1 MIPILYDK
9 TETTFTSNGLGRL
22 ASCTRCIVTEERNG
36 GYECEFDFPIS
47 DPKYELIQEGQIIA
61 VTHDDN
67 GDIQPFDIY
76 HRTAPINGIV
86 TFYARH
92 ISYRQIG
99 ITVEPF
105 TASGIANAIAGIKTN
120 SYDTNPFT
128 YSTDKTTAGDYT
140 VKVPSSAKALL
151 GGTENSLLDV
161 FGAGE
166 YEFDKFNVYLWTRR
180 GTDTDVQI
188 RYRKNLA
195 DIEHDVDYTESYNG
209 IVPYWLGMAPDP
221 QDPETEIETLI
232 TLPEVAIMASGQTYD
247 GRNTI
252 LPLDMSSDF
261 EGVPTEAELRTLAT
275 QKLNAADTLKPIENI
290 TVSFVQLWQTD
301 EYANVAPLQKVGLC
315 DTVSVIYP
323 ELGVDKATVKVI
335 KTVYNT
341 LLDRYDEME
350 LGDSLSSYAAIITAN
365 NTSAIS
371 QLEDGLQIVSSAAA
385 QAQSDADTAKSAAI
399 SAQADAGDALI
410 AAQNAVTQAGNAA
423 NAAAAAQN
431 SADAAQSFADAA
443 AAQASTANV
452 YANSA
457 LDQLN
462 IVQDV
467 VGVLDL
473 LSTNATYQLTA
484 DEDIVPGKWY
494 FTRSGYPGGTETGSI
509 VSFDTTPGT
518 KATSVIADIDA
529 AQPNNYTSVW
539 VGGAGKNKLEVTN
552 FTVGQSKTSNN
563 VTCTYNADGSFTING
578 TSNADNAFWNLNYTA
593 NTLPIPL
600 GATINVGFY
609 VSSANTGLAVQG
621 SAGSVFITQT
631 AQSSGF
637 NISTNATVPS
647 SGTATWVRLQ
657 VPTSGT
663 AINNIKVYPFW
674 CYSSNKLTQYEPYEN
689 ICPISGHTDVVV
701 SRTGKNLLKNGVT
714 SGSTIASVLTLTVNA
729 DKSLTVNGTTSG
741 WQVIGNYFTGFLGT
755 GAGQNDGVKH
765 LPNGTYRAKVD
776 TTGCSLQVYGTNASS
791 GTGDLHSLG
800 SGTDFTFTVDDTYAF
815 NYVRLRIDAGT
826 YTNAKVYPRIMVSTE
841 TDATY
846 EQYNGDTYTID
857 LDGTRYGGTLDVTTG
872 VLTVTHGIKTY
883 TGANTEG
890 WSDNSGSGYYQY
902 QVQISD
908 AVNSVN
914 AFTNSFDKIAVGD
927 RGTKTG
933 LVSYAND
940 KVFRF
945 ALTTSMPMSTLAL
958 WQTWLSS
965 NNLQVVYE
973 LATPTT
979 VQLTATEIELLAHN
993 NIWANS
999 GDISVTYPSTYV
1011 YTVVTNPDVSDIGNY
1026 YELVS
1031 IDEAV
1036 HDYVVSKLAVTEAG
1050 LWVQEPT
1057 MQTKILLSAT
1067 DGVVLYGPEG
1077 TIIGKYGS
1085 TAQIGDAAGFHIE
1098 MDGTELGFYQA
1109 SRKVAYI
1116 SNNQLYITQSVVLQQ
1131 MDLGIT
1137 VNDGG
1142 LGQWSWKVHAN
1153 GANPSRNNLNLKWI
1167 G

>member
-22 ASCTRCIVTEERNG
+22 ADCLRCIVTEERNG
-36 GYECEFDFPIS
+36 IYECEFDYPIS
-47 DPKYELIQEGQIIA
+47 GTKYDQIQEGQIIA

-105 TASGIANAIAGIKTN
+105 TASGIANAIVGIKAN

-151 GGTENSLLDV
+151 GGNENSLLDV

-166 YEFDKFNVYLWTRR
+166 YEFDKFNVHLWVRR
-180 GTDTDVQI
+180 GIDTDVQI

-195 DIEHDVDYTESYNG
+195 DITHDVDYTESYNG

-221 QDPETEIETLI
+221 LDPDTEIETLI
-232 TLPEVAIMASGQTYD
+232 MLPEVAVMANGQTYD

-252 LPLDMSSDF
+252 LPLDLSSDF

-275 QKLNAADTLKPIENI
+275 QKLTDADTLKPIENI

-335 KTVYNT
+335 KVVYNT

-350 LGDSLSSYAAIITAN
+350 LGDSLSTYAAIITAN

-371 QLEDGLQIVSSAAA
+371 QLEDGLLIVSTAAA

-410 AAQNAVTQAGNAA
+410 AAGNAVTAAGNAQTAANNAA
-423 NAAAAAQN
+423 NAAATAQA
-431 SADAAQSFADAA
+431 SADAAYT
-443 AAQASTANV
+443 QASTANA

-484 DEDIVPGKWY
+484 DTEIEPGKWY
-494 FTRSGYPGGTETGSI
+494 FTRSG
-509 VSFDTTPGT
+509 
-518 KATSVIADIDA
+518 TSPD
-529 AQPNNYTSVW
+529 
-539 VGGAGKNKLEVTN
+539 
-552 FTVGQSKTSNN
+552 
-563 VTCTYNADGSFTING
+563 
-578 TSNADNAFWNLNYTA
+578 
-593 NTLPIPL
+593 
-600 GATINVGFY
+600 
-609 VSSANTGLAVQG
+609 
-621 SAGSVFITQT
+621 
-631 AQSSGF
+631 
-637 NISTNATVPS
+637 
-647 SGTATWVRLQ
+647 
-657 VPTSGT
+657 
-663 AINNIKVYPFW
+663 
-674 CYSSNKLTQYEPYEN
+674 
-689 ICPISGHTDVVV
+689 
-701 SRTGKNLLKNGVT
+701 
-714 SGSTIASVLTLTVNA
+714 
-729 DKSLTVNGTTSG
+729 
-741 WQVIGNYFTGFLGT
+741 
-755 GAGQNDGVKH
+755 
-765 LPNGTYRAKVD
+765 
-776 TTGCSLQVYGTNASS
+776 
-791 GTGDLHSLG
+791 
-800 SGTDFTFTVDDTYAF
+800 
-815 NYVRLRIDAGT
+815 
-826 YTNAKVYPRIMVSTE
+826 
-841 TDATY
+841 
-846 EQYNGDTYTID
+846 
-857 LDGTRYGGTLDVTTG
+857 
-872 VLTVTHGIKTY
+872 
-883 TGANTEG
+883 
-890 WSDNSGSGYYQY
+890 
-902 QVQISD
+902 
-908 AVNSVN
+908 
-914 AFTNSFDKIAVGD
+914 
-927 RGTKTG
+927 
-933 LVSYAND
+933 
-940 KVFRF
+940 
-945 ALTTSMPMSTLAL
+945 
-958 WQTWLSS
+958 
-965 NNLQVVYE
+965 
-973 LATPTT
+973 
-979 VQLTATEIELLAHN
+979 
-993 NIWANS
+993 
-999 GDISVTYPSTYV
+999 YV
-1011 YTVVTNPDVSDIGNY
+1011 YTVVQYPDVSDIGTY
-1026 YELVS
+1026 YEMVS
-1031 IDEAV
+1031 IDAAV
-1036 HDYVVSKLAVTEAG
+1036 QNYVTSKLTVTSQG
-1050 LWVQEPT
+1050 LWIQEPT

-1067 DGVVLYGPEG
+1067 DGVVLYGPSG
-1077 TIIGKYGS
+1077 TVIGKYGS

-1131 MDLGIT
+1131 MDLGIM
-1137 VNDGG
+1137 VADGG

-1153 GANPSRNNLNLKWI
+1153 GDNPARNNLNLKWI